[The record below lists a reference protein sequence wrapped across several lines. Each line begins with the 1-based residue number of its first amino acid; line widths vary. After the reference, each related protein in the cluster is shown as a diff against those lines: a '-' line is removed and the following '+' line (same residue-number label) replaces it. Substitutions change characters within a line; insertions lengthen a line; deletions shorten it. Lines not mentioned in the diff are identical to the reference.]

1 MGAETEA
8 RVASRAA
15 VALAATMVGR
25 CSSVLSAV
33 AKEAG
38 SAEVEDAEEA
48 ANLGVH
54 RAMAREE
61 GVAEGAVAAAAAAV
75 MEWAAVAE
83 FPVGLVAA

>member
-1 MGAETEA
+1 MGVESEA

-38 SAEVEDAEEA
+38 SAEVEDSEEA
-48 ANLGVH
+48 ADLGVH

-61 GVAEGAVAAAAAAV
+61 EVAEGVAAAAAAAD
-75 MEWAAVAE
+75 ME
-83 FPVGLVAA
+83 